1 MNDQHAVREAS
12 IRNSGF
18 SALLC
23 STLGFVLLEACLI
36 RLGAKPIA
44 HVIVVSL
51 GVMLASL
58 ACRILLPRQ
67 PASPDCRWWNVAL
80 LVVFGDV
87 GAVAFSSG
95 SITLFGAFTAS
106 AYLIPWSKIAL
117 CRTSA
122 LVPVALV
129 STVMIAGLS
138 RADQLPRT
146 QSFLIAAWML
156 GLAAVVSWLSN
167 IFYRKQRPE
176 AFSATA
182 G

>member
-1 MNDQHAVREAS
+1 MNDQHATREAS

-23 STLGFVLLEACLI
+23 STLGVVLLEAWVI

-51 GVMLASL
+51 GVMFAGL
-58 ACRILLPRQ
+58 ACRTLLPRQ
-67 PASPDCRWWNVAL
+67 PASPDSRWWNAAI
-80 LVVFGDV
+80 LVVFGYA
-87 GAVAFSSG
+87 GAAAFSSD
-95 SITLFGAFTAS
+95 SMTLFGAFTAG
-106 AYLIPWSKIAL
+106 ACLLPWSKIAL

-122 LVPVALV
+122 LLPLVLV
-129 STVMIAGLS
+129 STAMAVGLS
-138 RADQLPRT
+138 MADQSPGT
-146 QSFLIAAWML
+146 PSFLIAVWML

-167 IFYRKQRPE
+167 IFCRKQ
-176 AFSATA
+176 FSATA